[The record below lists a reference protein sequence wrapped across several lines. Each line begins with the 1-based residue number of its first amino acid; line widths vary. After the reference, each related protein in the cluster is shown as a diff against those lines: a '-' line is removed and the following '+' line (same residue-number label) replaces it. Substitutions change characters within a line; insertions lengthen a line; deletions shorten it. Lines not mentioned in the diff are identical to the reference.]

1 MSTQQRFFVAPED
14 IQGTVVHFNRDQ
26 SRQIANVL
34 RLVPGTEVVVLDN
47 SGWEF
52 AVNLDSVSAQDT
64 HGTVRTRAL
73 VSAEPRTKIT
83 LYLGLIRAPKFEL
96 VLQKGTELGV
106 AAFVPMASQ
115 RCVVQAGDEIGPAKL
130 ERWQRIMVEAAEVVG
145 RGKLPVIMPT
155 VTFARAC
162 DQVRGL
168 SFLLWEEEKEFA
180 LREALARVSQ
190 DTNVAPR
197 RSSPSSRPFSV
208 NLFIGPEG
216 GFTPEEA
223 ARAGLAG
230 VTAVTLGPRLMRA
243 ETASIA
249 AVTAVLFALG
259 DMD

>member
-14 IQGTVVHFNRDQ
+14 IQGTAVHFNRDQ
-26 SRQIANVL
+26 SRQLANVL
-34 RLVPGTEVVVLDN
+34 RLVPGTEVMVLDN

-52 AVNLDSVSAQDT
+52 SVKLDSVSAQDT

-73 VSAEPRTKIT
+73 VTSEPRTKIT
-83 LYLGLIRAPKFEL
+83 LYVGLIRAPKFEL

-106 AAFVPMASQ
+106 AAFVPMVSQ
-115 RCVVQAGDEIGPAKL
+115 RCIVQPGDEIGPTKL
-130 ERWQRIMVEAAEVVG
+130 ERWQRILVEAAEVVG

-155 VTFARAC
+155 VTFAGAC

-180 LREALARVSQ
+180 LREALSRVSQ
-190 DTNVAPR
+190 HSSATPQ
-197 RSSPSSRPFSV
+197 RSSAVSRPFSI

-216 GFTPEEA
+216 GFTPEEV
-223 ARAGLAG
+223 ARARLAG
-230 VTAVTLGPRLMRA
+230 VSAVTLGPRLLRA

-249 AVTAVLFALG
+249 VISAVLFALG